1 MVDMSSR
8 RRGGALRIST
18 ADGTMRRWRLFLLAM
33 VGALCCAAAAFVLA
47 ALVTWS
53 LAISA
58 QKSQVAADAEMAL
71 EHVSRVYAEA
81 AAVLRQIAAVNSAPC
96 SPANIREM
104 LQLTEGSPVVVN
116 VAYGSGDVVE
126 CNSWGPL
133 TFVLKKAKATEHLE
147 DGTGV
152 TVNWRPQSLSPERS
166 MLILQ
171 RGGYAVLLDQRIFYR
186 DWGGSDGSALESV
199 ALASGTPLLA
209 SYAQR
214 VSPRAAAGDV
224 VRTSLAADGWAVTV
238 SQTPITF
245 MGYLRSQRTLL
256 VPLAVVLALLFGLLA
271 LLWLRQRLSIAGE
284 FRAAVRRG
292 EIAAHYQPVVD
303 LATGACVGAE
313 ALARWRGP
321 DGSPVSPDIFI
332 PMAERAGLIGK
343 VRAQIVAAIVRDLGR
358 WLKSNAEVHI
368 SVNLSASELTSDSI
382 LHEFEEAF
390 RQSGI
395 DCRQIW
401 LEVTETGIID
411 MAEARPTLVELGRR
425 GHRLAIDDFGTGY
438 SGLSYLQQLQV
449 DILKVDRC
457 FVEVIGSD
465 AATRDVTAL
474 VIDLAHQLDLAVVAE
489 GVETETQA
497 NYLRERGVAYAQG
510 WLFARALP
518 ADAFLVFWSNQPRR
532 ADQP

>member
-1 MVDMSSR
+1 M
-8 RRGGALRIST
+8 G
-18 ADGTMRRWRLFLLAM
+18 RWHLILLAAA
-33 VGALCCAAAAFVLA
+33 GAIACTAASFGVA
-47 ALVTWS
+47 ALIAWN
-53 LAISA
+53 LALSA
-58 QKSQVAADAEMAL
+58 QTGRVEDDARAALNHIDKVYSEAGDAL
-71 EHVSRVYAEA
+71 KH
-81 AAVLRQIAAVNSAPC
+81 IAAVAAEPC
-96 SPANIREM
+96 SPAHIREL
-104 LQLTEGSPVVVN
+104 LQLTEALPYVVN
-116 VAYGSGDVVE
+116 IGYGSGDLVQ

-133 TFVLKKAKATEHLE
+133 PYALKKAEATETMP
-147 DGTGV
+147 DGNGV
-152 TVNWRPQSLSPERS
+152 AVNWRPKSFGTDRS
-166 MLILQ
+166 MLVL
-171 RGGYAVLLDQRIFYR
+171 RSGGYSVLVDQRVFFS
-186 DWGGSDGSALESV
+186 DWGGSDGSVLDSI
-199 ALASGTPLLA
+199 ALASGTKLIA
-209 SYAQR
+209 SYAESGAVR
-214 VSPRAAAGDV
+214 RADGGE
-224 VRTSLAADGWAVTV
+224 VRSSLAADGWQVTV
-238 SQTPITF
+238 SQPAITF
-245 MGYLRSQRTLL
+245 LRYLGSQQTLL
-256 VPLAVVLALLFGLLA
+256 ATLALVLALLWSLLA
-271 LLWLRQRLSIAGE
+271 FLWLRHRLSVAGE
-284 FRAAVRRG
+284 FRAAVMRH
-292 EIAAHYQPVVD
+292 EITAHYQPVID
-303 LATGACVGAE
+303 LATGRCVGAE
-313 ALARWRGP
+313 ALARWRRP
-321 DGSPVSPDIFI
+321 DGSHVPPDIFI
-332 PMAERAGLIGK
+332 PMAEGAGLIGK
-343 VRAQIVAAIVRDLGR
+343 VTQQVVAAVVRDLGR

-411 MAEARPTLVELGRR
+411 MAEARPTLVELRRR

-465 AATRDVTAL
+465 AATRDVTEL

-532 ADQP
+532 ADLS